1 MTSYSDFASASW
13 RAHLLPAARAFE
25 INVVLHIPP
34 GPLPAPV
41 SSAKGPA
48 AGYLE
53 LQRQIPVILLLSLV
67 KISGK
72 RSVHGVN
79 PQKDARIVCDG
90 TERKSSNEK
99 QQRRNCEQKA
109 AQLVH
114 TSASLHKLK

>member
-72 RSVHGVN
+72 RSVHGVTELSV
-79 PQKDARIVCDG
+79 KAVMRSSSDEIVN
-90 TERKSSNEK
+90 RKLPSWSIPLRPCIN
-99 QQRRNCEQKA
+99 
-109 AQLVH
+109 
-114 TSASLHKLK
+114 